1 MMMFLPYLGTGAMG
15 LLRSTL
21 PTVIN
26 KLPSTLLRNEVKKPK
41 RRKVVG
47 SQRTPDKDYDYSVED
62 VPIPRPAKLPLSYKV
77 GGGLLAADLATRD
90 PMGIL
95 GNNNNANA
103 MPPQLPIVP
112 DNLEPPVTTPRF
124 EQVLF
129 PGISGQATNKELIN
143 AAILRG
149 SLELLKPKQPGEN
162 FASQAARALEA
173 GTSVN
178 EQTTGG
184 YATAQ
189 EALQAAKAAGF
200 KNIKVY
206 AKGNGFGYTGEV
218 SAFQDLLPDAV
229 NSEEGESSE
238 ETGLQVLSK
247 EEYDKA
253 VETILN
259 EFPGATQKDIMD
271 TLNKQGFTYEG

>member
-1 MMMFLPYLGTGAMG
+1 MMFLPYLGTGAMG

-21 PTVIN
+21 PRVIN

-47 SQRTPDKDYDYSVED
+47 SQRTPDKDYDYSVKD
-62 VPIPRPAKLPLSYKV
+62 VPIPRPDKLPFSYKV

-103 MPPQLPIVP
+103 MPPKLPIVP
-112 DNLEPPVTTPRF
+112 DSLEPQVTTPRF

-178 EQTTGG
+178 EQTTGV
-184 YATAQ
+184 YPTAQ
-189 EALQAAKAAGF
+189 EAIQAAQAAGF

-206 AKGNGFGYTGEV
+206 QKGKGFGYTGEIR
-218 SAFQDLLPDAV
+218 SFDSIPGLSTSDETL
-229 NSEEGESSE
+229 SSE
-238 ETGLQVLSK
+238 ETGLRVLTK

-253 VETILN
+253 VESILN
-259 EFPGATQKDIMD
+259 KYPEATQQDIMD
-271 TLNKQGFTYEG
+271 TLNSKGLIYKG

>member
-1 MMMFLPYLGTGAMG
+1 MMFLPYLGTGAMG

-62 VPIPRPAKLPLSYKV
+62 VPIPRPDKLPFSYKV

-103 MPPQLPIVP
+103 MPPQLPILP
-112 DNLEPPVTTPRF
+112 DSLEPPVTTPRF

-178 EQTTGG
+178 EQTTGV

-206 AKGNGFGYTGEV
+206 AKGKGFGYTGEV
-218 SAFQDLLPDAV
+218 GGFDDYLGGKTE
-229 NSEEGESSE
+229 SEEGDSSE

-247 EEYDKA
+247 EEYNKA
-253 VETILN
+253 VALIYED
-259 EFPGATQKDIMD
+259 FPDATPQQIMD
-271 TLNKQGFTYEG
+271 TLNKNGFTYEG